1 MRARPVHHCACP
13 VCQTL
18 CPSATDAVVSAYHHQ
33 INLLLSRLDE
43 PQRRWYVATL
53 SIQPNSPPDTSLSQI
68 TGLDEKTIRRGRE
81 EMLSDL
87 TSVPQDRLRQEGGGR
102 PASEK
107 KTARSN
113 QT

>member
-1 MRARPVHHCACP
+1 MSAHQLHQCSCP
-13 VCQTL
+13 ICQ
-18 CPSATDAVVSAYHHQ
+18 SAADASVASYHHQ
-33 INLLLSRLDE
+33 INLLLSRLNE

-53 SIQPNSPPDTSLSQI
+53 SVQPNSPSDTRLSEI

-81 EMLSDL
+81 EMQNEL
-87 TSVPQDRLRQEGGGR
+87 TTVPQDRQRHEGAGR

-107 KTARSN
+107 KTVRSS